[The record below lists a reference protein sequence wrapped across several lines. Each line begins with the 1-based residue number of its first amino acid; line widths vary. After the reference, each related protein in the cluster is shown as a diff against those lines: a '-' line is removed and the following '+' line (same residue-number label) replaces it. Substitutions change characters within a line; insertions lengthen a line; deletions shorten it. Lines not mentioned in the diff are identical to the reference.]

1 MYYKELVRVRHF
13 FVFFAGTI
21 AAIALV
27 CMAIPNR
34 FLSLGAG
41 AHPQIPFVFFLII
54 AGIIASILAT
64 ILGTSLAAENCDH
77 LEIAWT
83 LPASRIAYAAR
94 VLWVDVLAIAALF
107 AFIVLAGL
115 AVIYAHG
122 FGRYLVFDPDFGAEV
137 LRYAA
142 YPLAWFGVAQALTAS
157 MSAKAPAYA
166 GLAWPVAFVLLILYE
181 LPLTAPLHMILRTIN
196 LVNPLVYASV
206 ASGSVT
212 PELLTLHAAVAAE
225 ALAGLAILGI
235 ALALAQ
241 WQRLQA

>member
-1 MYYKELVRVRHF
+1 LYYKELLRVRHF
-13 FVFFAGTI
+13 FVYFAGTI

-27 CMAIPNR
+27 CMVIPNR
-34 FLSLGAG
+34 VLSLGAG
-41 AHPQIPFVFFLII
+41 AHPQIPFVFFLVV
-54 AGIIASILAT
+54 AGIAASILAT
-64 ILGTSLAAENCDH
+64 ILGTSLAAENCAH

-94 VLWVDVLAIAALF
+94 VLWVDVLAIVALF

-122 FGRYLVFDPDFGAEV
+122 FGRYLVFDPDSGAEV
-137 LRYAA
+137 LRFAA
-142 YPLAWFGVAQALTAS
+142 YPLAWFGIAQALTAS
-157 MSAKAPAYA
+157 MRAKAPAYA
-166 GLAWPVAFVLLILYE
+166 GLAWPVALALLILYE
-181 LPLTAPLHMILRTIN
+181 VPLSAPLHAMLRTIN
-196 LVNPLVYASV
+196 LVNPLVYASF
-206 ASGSVT
+206 ASGTVT
-212 PELLTLHAAVAAE
+212 PDLLMLNAAIAAE